1 MTPAPRAVVVL
12 ALLAVSAL
20 LLPIAVVAL
29 AVLALIAAVAVDAR
43 AARRRP
49 TVDRRVPEVLSRG
62 VPAELQIAAPA
73 PAGGSVRVRQAAP
86 AALTLDRREADGEL
100 RASVVARRRGKHVLP
115 AVATRA
121 TGPLGL
127 ARWDH
132 RIGEDAEIRVFPDL
146 RAARRLALAVARGR
160 FRDQGA
166 TARGP
171 LGLGTEFEL
180 IRDYEPDDD
189 IRQVNWR
196 ATARLGRPMSNQ
208 YRLEQDRDLLLLIDA
223 GRLSSA
229 PLDAD
234 GTTVLDACLDAAS
247 ALAFVADELGDRTG
261 AVAFDDAVRTA
272 LPPRR
277 AGGQP
282 VVRALFDL
290 EPRPVD
296 SDYELAF
303 RRAEG
308 SKRALVVVFCDLLEE
323 AAARPLVRAVP
334 VLTRRHAVVVASPSD
349 PALAALAAASG
360 ADPLTAARA
369 TIAGDVLA
377 ARARAA
383 AQVRAAGARVLEA
396 PPEKLPAVVVS
407 AYLRAK
413 ARAVL

>member
-1 MTPAPRAVVVL
+1 MTPAPRAVLILGAL
-12 ALLAVSAL
+12 ALSAL
-20 LLPIAVVAL
+20 LLPIGVVAL
-29 AVLALIAAVAVDAR
+29 LATALVAVTVVDAR
-43 AARRRP
+43 AARRKPQVER
-49 TVDRRVPEVLSRG
+49 DVPEVLSRG
-62 VPAELQIAAPA
+62 VPSTLRVKAPA
-73 PAGGSVRVRQAAP
+73 PAGGHVRVRQAAP
-86 AALTLDRREADGEL
+86 ASLEIEPREGDGTLE
-100 RASVVARRRGKHVLP
+100 ASVVATKRGRHVLP
-115 AVATRA
+115 AVAARA

-132 RIGEDAEIRVFPDL
+132 AGGDDAAVRVFPDL

-229 PLDAD
+229 PIGNEHMTILDAE
-234 GTTVLDACLDAAS
+234 LDAAA

-261 AVAFDDAVRTA
+261 AVAFDDEVRTA

-290 EPRPVD
+290 ESRAVD

-303 RRAEG
+303 HRAGG
-308 SKRALVVVFCDLLEE
+308 SKRALVVVLCDLLEE

-349 PALAALAAASG
+349 PVLETLARGGEGRLAE
-360 ADPLTAARA
+360 ARA
-369 TIAGDVLA
+369 TVAQDVLA

-383 AQVRAAGARVLEA
+383 AQVRAAGARVIEA
-396 PPEKLPAVVVS
+396 PPDRLPSTLVA

-413 ARAVL
+413 SRAIL

>member
-12 ALLAVSAL
+12 AVLALSAL

-29 AVLALIAAVAVDAR
+29 AVLALGAAVFVDAR

-49 TVDRRVPEVLSRG
+49 AVDRRVPEVLSRG
-62 VPAELQIAAPA
+62 VPAELRVLAPA

-86 AALTLDRREADGEL
+86 AALALDRREGEGEL
-100 RASVVARRRGKHVLP
+100 RASVVALRRGQHVLP

-132 RIGEDAEIRVFPDL
+132 RVGDDAEIRVFPDL
-146 RAARRLALAVARGR
+146 RTARRLALAVARGR

-208 YRLEQDRDLLLLIDA
+208 YRLEQDRDLLLLLDA
-223 GRLSSA
+223 GRLSTA

-234 GTTVLDACLDAAS
+234 GTTVLDVCLDAAA

-334 VLTRRHAVVVASPSD
+334 VLSRRHAVIVASPSD
-349 PALAALAAASG
+349 PALAAIAAGAA
-360 ADPLTAARA
+360 ADPLTVARA

-396 PPEKLPAVVVS
+396 PPEKLAGVLVA

-413 ARAVL
+413 SRAVL

>member
-1 MTPAPRAVVVL
+1 M
-12 ALLAVSAL
+12 
-20 LLPIAVVAL
+20 LP
-29 AVLALIAAVAVDAR
+29 
-43 AARRRP
+43 P
-49 TVDRRVPEVLSRG
+49 
-62 VPAELQIAAPA
+62 
-73 PAGGSVRVRQAAP
+73 
-86 AALTLDRREADGEL
+86 
-100 RASVVARRRGKHVLP
+100 
-115 AVATRA
+115 VATRS

-132 RIGEDAEIRVFPDL
+132 STGEEAVLRVFPDL
-146 RAARRLALAVARGR
+146 RTARRLALAVARGR

-229 PLDAD
+229 PLGENQMTILDAD
-234 GTTVLDACLDAAS
+234 STRRLRSRSSPTSWATGPARSRSTTRCARRCRRGARPAATS
-247 ALAFVADELGDRTG
+247 SGHCST
-261 AVAFDDAVRTA
+261 
-272 LPPRR
+272 PSR
-277 AGGQP
+277 AS
-282 VVRALFDL
+282 
-290 EPRPVD
+290 D

-308 SKRALVVVFCDLLEE
+308 SKRALVVVLCDLLEE
-323 AAARPLVRAVP
+323 AAARSLVRAVP
-334 VLTRRHAVVVASPSD
+334 VLTRRHAVMVGSPSD
-349 PALAALAAASG
+349 PALEQIAKTPPTDALTS
-360 ADPLTAARA
+360 ARA
-369 TIAGDVLA
+369 TIANDVLA
-377 ARARAA
+377 ARARTA

-396 PPEKLPAVVVS
+396 PPDRLPATLVA

-413 ARAVL
+413 SRAVL